1 MLDEAREA
9 LLSDAA
15 GLPAGP
21 CPACGREVLAYVVL
35 EGDAERHACV
45 HCDGPVRRVYL
56 VGESDLDELG
66 YAMSDPLAVKA
77 GCGTGCAA
85 GGCGVK
91 RPG

>member
-1 MLDEAREA
+1 MLDEVRESR
-9 LLSDAA
+9 LSDAA

-21 CPACGREVLAYVVL
+21 CPACGREVLAYVVPD
-35 EGDAERHACV
+35 GDIDRHACV

-56 VGESDLDELG
+56 VAESELEELG
-66 YAMSDPLAVKA
+66 YAVSDPLQPQA
-77 GCGTGCAA
+77 GCATGCAA

>member
-1 MLDEAREA
+1 MLDEAHDV

-21 CPACGREVLAYVVL
+21 CPACGREVLAYVVVD
-35 EGDAERHACV
+35 GDAERHACV

-56 VGESDLDELG
+56 VGESELDELG
-66 YAMSDPLAVKA
+66 YAVSDPLAQKG

-85 GGCGVK
+85 GGCSVK

>member
-1 MLDEAREA
+1 MLDEARET

-56 VGESDLDELG
+56 VGESELDELG

>member
-1 MLDEAREA
+1 MLDDARDA

-21 CPACGREVLAYVVL
+21 CAACGREVLAYPVPD
-35 EGDAERHACV
+35 GDAERHACV

-56 VGESDLDELG
+56 VGESELDELG
-66 YAMSDPLAVKA
+66 YAMSDPLAQKS
-77 GCGTGCAA
+77 GCGTGCGA

>member
-1 MLDEAREA
+1 MLDDARGA
-9 LLSDAA
+9 LLSEAA

-21 CPACGREVLAYVVL
+21 CATCGREVLAYPVPDA
-35 EGDAERHACV
+35 DAERYACV

-56 VGESDLDELG
+56 VGEGELDELG
-66 YAMSDPLAVKA
+66 YAVSDPLAAKS

-85 GGCGVK
+85 GGCGAK

>member
-1 MLDEAREA
+1 MLDDVRDA

-21 CPACGREVLAYVVL
+21 CPACGREVLAYVVPDA
-35 EGDAERHACV
+35 DAERYACV

-56 VGESDLDELG
+56 VGESELDDLG
-66 YAMSDPLAVKA
+66 YALTDPLRPQG
-77 GCGTGCAA
+77 GCATGCAN

-91 RPG
+91 RTD